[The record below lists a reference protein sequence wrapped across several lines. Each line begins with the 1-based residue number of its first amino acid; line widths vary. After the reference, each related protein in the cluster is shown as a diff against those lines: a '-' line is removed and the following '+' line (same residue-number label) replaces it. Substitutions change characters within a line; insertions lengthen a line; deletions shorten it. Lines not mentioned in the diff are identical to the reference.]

1 MMTGDIDIMMHM
13 IDNMI
18 KSSTPTTKD
27 KSKDGTVSFAKELE
41 QAQKNAED
49 SVPNS
54 IQLTLQKGS
63 TQAPFNLN
71 QSATCVDCD
80 KTGKFGE
87 DIKQYKDCDNLVLC
101 AACHDKR
108 VHGTG
113 D

>member
-1 MMTGDIDIMMHM
+1 MMTGGIDIMMHM

-18 KSSTPTTKD
+18 KNSTSTTKD
-27 KSKDGTVSFAKELE
+27 KNKDDTVSFAKELE
-41 QAQKNAED
+41 QTQKNTED

-54 IQLTLQKGS
+54 IQLTLQKGDA
-63 TQAPFNLN
+63 QVPPGLN
-71 QSATCVDCD
+71 MSATCVDCN
-80 KTGKFGE
+80 KTGKYGE

-108 VHGTG
+108 AHGIG